1 MKFKKRRVVEG
12 RITRIY
18 EKGGILLSQP
28 RETLAQMSEGLIEKG
43 TPEENAVNKC
53 LLCDKPAIHWGLFM
67 AAEEAIAYK
76 EQRQEEST
84 GTFFGL
90 CEMHSP
96 HEKED
101 EVCDAVYTVME
112 LALKMEEDLAIAEEA
127 VNTWLEEL
135 TQQGFSKE
143 DALGLV
149 LFKLKEGGL
158 VEGYDFS
165 EQVKQGLEIAL
176 RNEVQK
182 EQN

>member
-1 MKFKKRRVVEG
+1 MKLKKRRVVEG

-43 TPEENAVNKC
+43 TPEAQAVNKC
-53 LLCDKPAIHWGLFM
+53 LLCDKRAVHWGLFM

-76 EQRQEEST
+76 EQRLDEST

-90 CEMHSP
+90 CKEHNP
-96 HEKED
+96 HEKEN
-101 EVCDAVYTVME
+101 EVCDTVYTVME
-112 LALKMEEDLAIAEEA
+112 LALKMEEDLATAEEA

-165 EQVKQGLEIAL
+165 KEVKQGLEIAL
-176 RNEVQK
+176 KNEIRK
-182 EQN
+182 ERH

>member
-1 MKFKKRRVVEG
+1 MSGEDCMKFKKRRVVEG

-43 TPEENAVNKC
+43 TPEENAANKC
-53 LLCDKPAIHWGLFM
+53 LLCDKPATHWGLFM
-67 AAEEAIAYK
+67 AAGEAIAYK

-90 CEMHSP
+90 CKMHNP

-112 LALKMEEDLAIAEEA
+112 LA
-127 VNTWLEEL
+127 V
-135 TQQGFSKE
+135 
-143 DALGLV
+143 
-149 LFKLKEGGL
+149 
-158 VEGYDFS
+158 
-165 EQVKQGLEIAL
+165 
-176 RNEVQK
+176 
-182 EQN
+182 